1 MQPEDDFLII
11 GGGVIGLSLGI
22 ALLEQNPKLRVRIVE
37 KEPVPG
43 FHASG
48 RNSGVVHAGFYYSPD
63 SLKAKFCAEGNREIR
78 KIAKAGHIPLV
89 ESGKVVVTKNE
100 QEEASLDVLA
110 LRAVKNGVEVEILNK
125 ANLYSIEREAKT
137 FRNFLWSPTTAISD
151 PKALTQYLFHEF
163 LSKGGKVQFSD
174 EISLIKNQ
182 NQVLALCNRKVIPAR
197 RIINAAGAGSLAL
210 AQQVGVGLQYVVVP
224 FIGKYLKASRNVNTP
239 KRLIYPVPHPINPFL
254 GIHTTTTIDG
264 QLKVGPTALPVLG
277 AESYKFYNLPKW
289 QEIEKTLYG
298 LALMLKNG
306 SKNGTFAI
314 LKDLRTTTKNGSL
327 RDVSKIYPAVYSNKT
342 WGRVSAGIRAQLLDT
357 TNGNFIQ
364 DFIVTTELNVTHL
377 LNIVSPGWTSA
388 IPFSRWI
395 SHQLKA

>member
-1 MQPEDDFLII
+1 MQLRFRTDILYYVLHEDDFLII

-63 SLKAKFCAEGNREIR
+63 SLKAKFCADGNREIR

-100 QEEASLDVLA
+100 KEEASLDALA
-110 LRAVKNGVEVEILNK
+110 LRATTNRVEVEILNK
-125 ANLYSIEREAKT
+125 SDLHSIEPQAKT

-151 PKALTQYLFHEF
+151 PKALTEYLFDNF
-163 LSKGGKVQFSD
+163 LSKGGEVQFSG

-182 NQVLALCNRKVIPAR
+182 NQVLALCDQKAIPAK

-224 FIGKYLKASRNVNTP
+224 FIGKYPKAPRNAHTP
-239 KRLIYPVPHPINPFL
+239 RRLIYPVPHPINPFL
-254 GIHTTTTIDG
+254 GIHTTTTIEG
-264 QLKVGPTALPVLG
+264 ELKIGPTALPVLG
-277 AESYKFYNLPKW
+277 AESYKFFDLPKW
-289 QEIEKTLYG
+289 YEIQSTLSG
-298 LALMLKNG
+298 LTIMLKNG

-314 LKDLRTTTKNGSL
+314 IKDIRTTTKNG
-327 RDVSKIYPAVYSNKT
+327 P
-342 WGRVSAGIRAQLLDT
+342 
-357 TNGNFIQ
+357 
-364 DFIVTTELNVTHL
+364 
-377 LNIVSPGWTSA
+377 
-388 IPFSRWI
+388 
-395 SHQLKA
+395 HQGCF